1 MKTVKRILV
10 ICSIPFLLGAC
21 STKDYG
27 LLNASNEDVQEML
40 DNNQT
45 GFVLIKDEEESQ
57 LLRNAEKA
65 FLEKEQTA
73 MQFDVFRNDA
83 SNENVDVLSNN
94 PFRHNMPNVN
104 TVYYIYKGNVV
115 EEYDLEISLDNQQ
128 ENLEEFIE
136 IVGDSYE

>member
-1 MKTVKRILV
+1 MDSSEFKNKLANKLANHNLRSVSMKTIKRILV

-21 STKDYG
+21 STQEHG
-27 LLNASNEDVQEML
+27 LFNASTEVIQEML

-73 MQFDVFRNDA
+73 MQFNVFRNDA
-83 SNENVDVLSNN
+83 SN
-94 PFRHNMPNVN
+94 
-104 TVYYIYKGNVV
+104 
-115 EEYDLEISLDNQQ
+115 
-128 ENLEEFIE
+128 
-136 IVGDSYE
+136 